1 MLSVSGPK
9 VCGGG
14 GGCWVCKLISVL
26 SFVQAEQWFGH
37 EITQRPILI
46 AKTPLLNKTRLQDSC
61 CLFRWRCET
70 IYHPPNAIHGFRQ
83 VFLRTL
89 KKKVIPMQLTHFC
102 S

>member
-37 EITQRPILI
+37 KITQRPILI
-46 AKTPLLNKTRLQDSC
+46 AKTPLLNKKKEGGKGGQANVGCGILII
-61 CLFRWRCET
+61 LL
-70 IYHPPNAIHGFRQ
+70 
-83 VFLRTL
+83 LRN
-89 KKKVIPMQLTHFC
+89 M
-102 S
+102 